1 MKKILLIGLLMQT
14 FTGSA
19 QTRSTDSL
27 LLVQQYLLDIR
38 KAVTVQKW
46 EGEKQF
52 QLITA
57 LLEKAY
63 VLEKR
68 FPYLIHNNPSVNK
81 QMKSELNTTFRHILF
96 TLALYK
102 ADMKEN
108 GLKRPTNQDDYTYLM
123 QKTTE
128 ISRTIQRMRDRER
141 NR

>member
-1 MKKILLIGLLMQT
+1 MKKILLIGLLMQA

-68 FPYLIHNNPSVNK
+68 FPHLIHNKPSVND
-81 QMKSELNTTFRHILF
+81 QMKTELYTTFRHVLF

-102 ADMKEN
+102 ADMKQS
-108 GLKRPTNQDDYTYLM
+108 GLKRPTNQDDYTYLT

-128 ISRTIQRMRDRER
+128 LSKSIQRIRER
-141 NR
+141 ARNR

>member
-63 VLEKR
+63 VFEKR
-68 FPYLIHNNPSVNK
+68 FPHLIHNKPSGND
-81 QMKSELNTTFRHILF
+81 QMKTELYSTFRHVLF

-102 ADMKEN
+102 ADMKQS
-108 GLKRPTNQDDYTYLM
+108 GLKRPTNQDDYTYLT

-128 ISRTIQRMRDRER
+128 LSSRIQRIRDSAR